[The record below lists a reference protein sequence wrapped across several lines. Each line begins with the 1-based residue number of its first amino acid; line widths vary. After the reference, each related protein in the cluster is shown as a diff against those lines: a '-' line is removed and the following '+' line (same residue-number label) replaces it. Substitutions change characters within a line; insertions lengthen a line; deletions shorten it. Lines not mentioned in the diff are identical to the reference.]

1 MGDRLT
7 KRRAACVA
15 VALVIALAAVACESS
30 SKSSTAAK
38 GTTTST
44 TPTASSAD
52 TVPIADAPTN
62 TVWLC
67 KPGVSPDPCAGRLD
81 STSVTGT
88 GATTVKPASVATD
101 PKIDCFYVY
110 PTVSQQT
117 TVNANLHI
125 DPAET
130 GVAIAQASR
139 FSQVCHVYAPMY
151 RQLTLSVIGGKQPK
165 SRTPAGAIAYG
176 GRAERLARLPGP
188 LQPRP
193 GRGADRP
200 LAGRRHAA
208 SSSSR
213 SRSTP
218 TGRSGSC
225 WCRPSCSAATC
236 SCRSGKTVGGS
247 FTTVPACTKSSQTG
261 CVVAYSSFLDPPPAN
276 SLFGRSSVPGDQVL
290 CTNPAALG
298 GGTAVLHPEF
308 PTREA
313 GGVFSLVTPAKG
325 VTVSTPWVNYPD
337 LYKATCVASD
347 GSSVLHVTPTPA
359 PGDPRPVVTQQ
370 IGATWGL
377 HLVDVNIA
385 YEDLVDLV
393 RHQVAAYGG

>member
-7 KRRAACVA
+7 KGRAASVA
-15 VALVIALAAVACESS
+15 VVLVLPLVAAACGSS
-30 SKSSTAAK
+30 AKSSTAAK

-44 TPTASSAD
+44 TPTGSSAD
-52 TVPIADAPTN
+52 TVPIQGAPSN

-67 KPGVSPDPCAGRLD
+67 KPGVSSDPCAGDLD

-88 GATTVKPASVATD
+88 GATSVQPASVAAD

-139 FSQVCHVYAPMY
+139 FSQVCKVYAPMY
-151 RQLTLSVIGGKQPK
+151 RQLTLSVIGGKKPK
-165 SRTPAGAIAYG
+165 SRIPAGAIAYG
-176 GRAERLARLPGP
+176 DVQNAWLDYLAHYNH
-188 LQPRP
+188 
-193 GRGADRP
+193 GRGVV
-200 LAGRRHAA
+200 LIGHSQGAGMLKQLIQKQIDTNPAQRKLLV
-208 SSSSR
+208 
-213 SRSTP
+213 
-218 TGRSGSC
+218 
-225 WCRPSCSAATC
+225 SAILLGGNVLVPV
-236 SCRSGKTVGGS
+236 GKTIGGS
-247 FTTVPACTKSSQTG
+247 FTTVPACTKSSQTA

-308 PTREA
+308 PTKHA

-325 VTVSTPWVNYPD
+325 VTVTTPWVNYPD
-337 LYKATCVASD
+337 LYKAACV
-347 GSSVLHVTPTPA
+347 SSGGATVLHVTPTPA
-359 PGDPRPVVTQQ
+359 SGDPRPVVTQQ
-370 IGATWGL
+370 IGANWGL

-393 RHQVAAYGG
+393 RQQVAAYTG